1 MSGRSAAMDCPT
13 CAPIAEARTERPDT
27 SMSESLRS
35 ADRHAHLR
43 IVAVALVAALGVVIV
58 GIHAR
63 DRNPGTVTADVKVDR
78 RVVKAGQPAA
88 YTDRAGSNLR

>member
-1 MSGRSAAMDCPT
+1 MDCPS
-13 CAPIAEARTERPDT
+13 CAPMAGARIERPDA

-35 ADRHAHLR
+35 ADRHTHLR

-58 GIHAR
+58 GIYAR
-63 DRNPGTVTADVKVDR
+63 DSNPGTVTADVKVDR

-88 YTDRAGSNLR
+88 YTDRASSNLR